1 MKGTLHVLSEVD
13 ELLRGRRTDAES
25 LDEGA
30 GRLDMPALLKASL
43 LLAFFYGAS
52 IGLFGALNH
61 SPLQFLAAMVKVP
74 LLFLLSV
81 AVSFPSLYVFAALTG
96 ARQRPAP
103 MLRVLASSVAVGL
116 AVLASLG
123 PVYAFFTLTT
133 TSYPF
138 MKLLNL
144 LFFAFSGAVAL
155 EFLRRTLLRLEG
167 DWNTLAVPPAPRA
180 GAEPLLGR
188 ARVGLVFSAWLLLY
202 AFVTAQSGWVLR
214 PFVGDP
220 GQPFAWLNPRG
231 GNPLADLTGALGQ
244 LFGG

>member
-1 MKGTLHVLSEVD
+1 MKGTMHVLNEID

-30 GRLDMPALLKASL
+30 GRLDMPALMKASL
-43 LLAFFYGAS
+43 ALALCYGAS
-52 IGLFGALNH
+52 IGLFGVLNK
-61 SPLQFLAAMVKVP
+61 SPFQLLAAMAKVP

-96 ARQRPAP
+96 ARQRPGP
-103 MLRVLASSVAVGL
+103 MLRVVASSVAIGL

-144 LFFAFSGAVAL
+144 VFFAFSGAVAL

-167 DWNTLAVPPAPRA
+167 DWSTLAVPPPPRA

-188 ARVGLVFSAWLLLY
+188 SRVGAVFAAWLVLF

-220 GQPFAWLNPRG
+220 RQPFAWAAPRG
-231 GNPLADLTGALGQ
+231 GNPFADFTGAVGQ